1 LEDQF
6 PPTTLTD
13 RLAFHVSLDGL
24 SASDCQIPN
33 LPKTQGDP
41 ATVCIDDK
49 AIRDLVLLAKQ
60 LGVSGLRAPL
70 FAIRTAKASC
80 ALQNRQ
86 NVTSDDLEIAAA
98 LVLGPRATMLPAD
111 QPPPEQSDQK
121 VTQARREP
129 QHLVRLNRG
138 RNAGD
143 LYRLARQ
150 NPMVGNGSTSSRPY
164 AQPHL
169 GNPCVARTAANPQSI
184 SDPKTSMSDSIKAA
198 ATGFSSSQWM
208 PADQRHSTVWERPK
222 APSNYSSPMPMPAE
236 ITWH

>member
-1 LEDQF
+1 LAAWTSPPPWRPGFIAFDEGLEDQF

-41 ATVCIDDK
+41 
-49 AIRDLVLLAKQ
+49 
-60 LGVSGLRAPL
+60 RAPL

-111 QPPPEQSDQK
+111 QPPPEQSDQPESPREADQGADHQPNPDTK

-208 PADQRHSTVWERPK
+208 PADQRHSTVWE
-222 APSNYSSPMPMPAE
+222 AE